1 MIEIEKIIDQN
12 DKKIVEDHI
21 KNINYKIEKNKNTEG
36 IPFFD
41 LGLISYNHAYEI
53 QTYIFEQVRIENIR
67 GSILLLEHKPVIT
80 IGNNGRLDNLLVTQE
95 SLLEQGIE
103 LIHSNRGGDL
113 TFHGPGQLVCY
124 PVINLAYYGKDLT
137 LFVWNLEQVIIDI
150 LEKFG
155 IKSKR
160 IDKLRG
166 IFINTSK
173 IASVGIHIKKWI
185 TLHGFSLNVNV
196 NLNYFKNI
204 IACGLKE
211 YSQTSMQK
219 ILNKEIPM
227 NDVKEQA
234 LQNLSKIFK
243 FGLI

>member
-1 MIEIEKIIDQN
+1 MIEVKQIINQS
-12 DKKIVEDHI
+12 DKKIVEDHV

-41 LGLISYNHAYEI
+41 LGLISYNNAYYI
-53 QTYIFEQVRIENIR
+53 QTYIFNQVKTGDIH

-80 IGNNGRLDNLLVTQE
+80 IGSNRRLDNLLVTQE
-95 SLLEQGIE
+95 SLFEQGIE
-103 LIHSNRGGDL
+103 LIQSNRGGDL
-113 TFHGPGQLVCY
+113 TFHGPGQLICY
-124 PVINLAYYGKDLT
+124 PIINLAYYGKDLT

-160 IDKLRG
+160 IDKIRG
-166 IFINTSK
+166 IFVNTGK

-234 LQNLSKIFK
+234 LQNFSKIFK
-243 FGLI
+243 FRLN